1 MSRIT
6 TSVGSPGTVGS
17 ASGGRTYAFNNL
29 STTPQQ
35 VLGQNPLRQQITVHN
50 PGAVDAFFAPATVQN
65 TGSDVAL
72 VPSPSALGGC
82 YRVYANGGTLV
93 IEGECQKPWQAFSAS
108 STNNPLTV
116 TESSI

>member
-29 STTPQQ
+29 STTPQPA
-35 VLGQNPLRQQITVHN
+35 LGQNSQRQKITVHN
-50 PGAVDAFFAPATVQN
+50 PGTIDAFIAPATVQN

-72 VPSPSALGGC
+72 APSPSALGGS
-82 YRVYANGGTLV
+82 YLIYANGGSLV
-93 IEGECQKPWQAFSAS
+93 IEGECQKPWQIFSRS
-108 STNNPLTV
+108 GSNNPLTITDSNV
-116 TESSI
+116 